1 MNEKNNF
8 ADSMIKFRESSALK
22 TLIDTNRIN
31 LTTSEWMKR
40 AAPKTAHEDEKNQKV

>member
-8 ADSMIKFRESSALK
+8 VDSMIKFRGSSTLK
-22 TLIDTNRIN
+22 TLIDINRIN

-40 AAPKTAHEDEKNQKV
+40 AAPKTTHGNEKNQNV